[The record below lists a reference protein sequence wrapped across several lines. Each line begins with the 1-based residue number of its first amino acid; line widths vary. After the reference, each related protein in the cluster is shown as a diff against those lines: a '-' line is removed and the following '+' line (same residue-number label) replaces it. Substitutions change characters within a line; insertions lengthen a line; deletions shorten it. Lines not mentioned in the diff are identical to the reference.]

1 MRPKKTE
8 FIGFRTDPKLKEE
21 LEKIAEKNDI
31 PVSQLITKILKEVIE
46 FDRTDKSAS
55 NNICNNVIN
64 WNR

>member
-31 PVSQLITKILKEVIE
+31 PVSQLITKILKEVLE

-55 NNICNNVIN
+55 NNICNNVLN

>member
-55 NNICNNVIN
+55 NNICNNVLN
-64 WNR
+64 

>member
-46 FDRTDKSAS
+46 FDRTDKSAG
-55 NNICNNVIN
+55 NDICNNVLN

>member
-55 NNICNNVIN
+55 NNICNNVLN

>member
-46 FDRTDKSAS
+46 FDRTDKSTS
-55 NNICNNVIN
+55 NNICNNVLN

>member
-31 PVSQLITKILKEVIE
+31 PVSLLITKILKEVIE

-55 NNICNNVIN
+55 NNICNNVLN

>member
-46 FDRTDKSAS
+46 FNRTDKSAS
-55 NNICNNVIN
+55 NNIYNNVLN